1 MEADWIPRWQA
12 CWKSTGATFRSI
24 IWEAHFLYGLP
35 TGASEDSYVRCEIN
49 VSSVFP
55 IPHSGTGRNRP

>member
-1 MEADWIPRWQA
+1 MASLLEIDRSDFPIDHLGSPFPLW
-12 CWKSTGATFRSI
+12 AT
-24 IWEAHFLYGLP
+24 A
-35 TGASEDSYVRCEIN
+35 GASEDSYVRCEIN